1 MSVTTTVTVRDRLR
15 ELIQYIKT
23 GHIIEAMHE
32 FYDKDVKM
40 QENANP
46 PTVGLAAN
54 IERENQFLSSV
65 KEWKGSE
72 VKAIAVDGDAS
83 FVEWVFDWVAVDGT
97 PVHLEQVAVAKWR
110 DGKIAYER
118 FYYDPRVLPKPEGR
132 TT

>member
-1 MSVTTTVTVRDRLR
+1 MNATRVVTVRERLG

-23 GHIIEAMHE
+23 GHIIEAMRE

-40 QENANP
+40 QENADP
-46 PTVGLAAN
+46 PAVGLTAN

-83 FVEWVFDWVAVDGT
+83 LVEWVFDWVSIDGT
-97 PVHLEQVAVAKWR
+97 PVHLEQVAVARWR
-110 DGKIAYER
+110 DGKIVHER
-118 FYYDPRVLPKPEGR
+118 FYYAPSVLPK
-132 TT
+132 T